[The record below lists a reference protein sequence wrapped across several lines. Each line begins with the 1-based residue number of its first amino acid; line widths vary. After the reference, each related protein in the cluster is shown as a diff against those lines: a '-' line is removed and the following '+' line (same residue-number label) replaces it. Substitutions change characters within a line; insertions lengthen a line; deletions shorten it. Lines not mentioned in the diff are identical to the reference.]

1 MNPLFEPDPRPEV
14 EASRQEYLRLQA
26 EADKAL
32 EAGNEIGTPE
42 GDRAYEAEHAAEAG
56 WERYLD
62 AWHGPAP
69 EPEAEA
75 EPEAGL

>member
-1 MNPLFEPDPRPEV
+1 VTVPDPRPEV
-14 EASRQEYLRLQA
+14 EAARQNYVQLQA

-42 GDRAYEAEHAAEAG
+42 GDRACEADHAAEAA
-56 WERYLD
+56 WEQYHD

-69 EPEAEA
+69 EPEAEYDL
-75 EPEAGL
+75 EPEAEL